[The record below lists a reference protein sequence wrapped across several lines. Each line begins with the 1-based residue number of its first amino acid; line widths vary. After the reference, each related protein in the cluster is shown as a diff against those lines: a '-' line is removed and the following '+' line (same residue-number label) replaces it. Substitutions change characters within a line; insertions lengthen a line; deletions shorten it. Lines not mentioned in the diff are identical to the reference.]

1 MERVTIMRRSKAI
14 TLQLDRIERDVERIM
29 NVLRLDPN
37 PVGQTILDDMHN
49 ATIRYITNG
58 DRL

>member
-1 MERVTIMRRSKAI
+1 MRRSKAI

>member
-1 MERVTIMRRSKAI
+1 MRRSKAI

-37 PVGQTILDDMHN
+37 PVGQAILDDMHN